1 MRTGGY
7 LMIDNRL
14 AGGGLGE
21 ADTSTCSHCQRIVVL
36 NPDRTRERGFCP
48 KCSHYICDEC
58 VGVMHQTLTCVPI
71 AKVFDELQEGAT
83 RGQTLIQVR

>member
-1 MRTGGY
+1 MKVGGY

-14 AGGGLGE
+14 AGGGLAE

-36 NPDRTRERGFCP
+36 NPLRTRDRSNCP
-48 KCSHYICDEC
+48 KCHHYICDEC
-58 VGVMHQTLTCVPI
+58 AAIYHSTLTCVPI